1 MSNFIRIF
9 CFSMLILIFNLN
21 LNYSYSDSN
30 RPIIIP
36 THNWSSQVV
45 GAYVIGGI
53 FEAMGNRVEYVPAD
67 SQAVY
72 ESVRLGDVSISHEV
86 WQSAFGKS
94 FDNARSRGGL
104 IDAGEH
110 AAFTFEELGVPTWVI
125 EKNLCPGLPDWE
137 ALKDCAHVFARPGSK
152 GKGVILDGPQ
162 SWHQDLFP
170 QRIEALGLSNK
181 YVVKFARG
189 ADALWAE
196 LQDAKRNNRG
206 TIIFNWTPNWT
217 DAEGFTMIK
226 WPPYYNGCRPNDG
239 GSGACGS
246 PTGYL
251 KKAASEKF
259 ARTHPNAFRAFQ
271 KFSFTTKDMGRMAA
285 YVDKEK
291 MTHEDAARKWLRKNK
306 HKWEYWIGRTDVAY
320 NAIEQQKIDEDSF
333 YTTTTKIVKKNNKV
347 VEIDKMYLDGY
358 LTKSECE
365 KLKSTVL
372 KVTNSIG
379 ICDDVKIK
387 VAEKPKKKKTRKKIA
402 KIPRGYCESPGGWIP
417 CPKKKKI
424 VEIAEATQEE
434 FKPDITAIDN
444 DPPVITIAQNIK
456 VNDTDYEVEGN
467 VQDKSEK
474 VFLEVEG
481 RPVKVKNGKFIIRRY
496 SPVDEQIKI
505 VAIDQWGNRSKPKLV
520 NITIDIQETIVVEKL
535 EPLNPTI
542 LKNKSSNNRVALIL
556 GIENYKKS
564 PNANFANLDAKYFY
578 EYVKK
583 GFGVK
588 KENIKLLIDE
598 DANLIDSISILQKW
612 LPAKIKPNQSE
623 LIIFFAGHGLASNDG
638 KELYLLSHDSDP
650 DLLSRTAL
658 SRTEL
663 FNEIVKLKPKSVT
676 MFLDTCY
683 SGISR
688 DEQMLLASARPIR
701 IVADEQEGIPNNF
714 TIFSASKVE
723 QISSGLK
730 EAKHGIFSYYLM
742 RGLEGKAD
750 INKDYKI
757 TNGELLVYMDQ
768 NVSQKAAEL
777 GRQQNPSLAGD
788 PDKVLISY

>member
-1 MSNFIRIF
+1 M
-9 CFSMLILIFNLN
+9 
-21 LNYSYSDSN
+21 
-30 RPIIIP
+30 
-36 THNWSSQVV
+36 
-45 GAYVIGGI
+45 
-53 FEAMGNRVEYVPAD
+53 
-67 SQAVY
+67 
-72 ESVRLGDVSISHEV
+72 
-86 WQSAFGKS
+86 K
-94 FDNARSRGGL
+94 
-104 IDAGEH
+104 
-110 AAFTFEELGVPTWVI
+110 
-125 EKNLCPGLPDWE
+125 KKLCPGLPDWT
-137 ALKDCAHVFARPGSK
+137 ALKNPDCAKNFVTPDSG
-152 GKGVILDGPQ
+152 GKGRILEGPQ
-162 SWHQDLFP
+162 SWHGDFFP
-170 QRIEALGLSNK
+170 QRLQALGLDHLWT
-181 YVVKFARG
+181 VKFARS

-226 WPPYYNGCRPNDG
+226 WPPYYDGCRPDDG

-372 KVTNSIG
+372 KVKNSIG
-379 ICDDVKIK
+379 LCDDVKIK
-387 VAEKPKKKKTRKKIA
+387 VAQKPKK
-402 KIPRGYCESPGGWIP
+402 
-417 CPKKKKI
+417 
-424 VEIAEATQEE
+424 E
-434 FKPDITAIDN
+434 FTPDSTAIDN

-456 VNDTDYEVEGN
+456 VNDTDYEVEGK

-612 LPAKIKPNQSE
+612 LPAKIRPNQSE

-638 KELYLLSHDSDP
+638 KELYLLSQDSDP

-730 EAKHGIFSYYLM
+730 DAKHGIFSYYLM
-742 RGLEGKAD
+742 KGLEGKAD

-768 NVSQKAAEL
+768 NVSLKAAEL
-777 GRQQNPSLAGD
+777 GRQQNPSLSGN
-788 PDKVLISY
+788 PDQVLMSY

>member
-9 CFSMLILIFNLN
+9 YFSMLILIFNLN

-30 RPIIIP
+30 RPIVIP

-53 FEAMGNRVEYVPAD
+53 FEAMGNKVEYVPAD

-72 ESVRLGDVSISHEV
+72 ESIRQGDVSISHEV

-94 FDNARSRGGL
+94 FDKARSRGGL
-104 IDAGEH
+104 IDAGDH
-110 AAFTFEELGVPTWVI
+110 AAVTLEELGVPTWII
-125 EKNLCPGLPDWE
+125 EKKLCPGLPDWT
-137 ALKDCAHVFARPGSK
+137 ALKNPDCAKNFVTPDSG
-152 GKGVILDGPQ
+152 GKGRILEGPQ
-162 SWHQDLFP
+162 SWHGDFFP
-170 QRIEALGLSNK
+170 QRLQALGLDHLWT
-181 YVVKFARG
+181 VKFARS

-226 WPPYYNGCRPNDG
+226 WPPYYDGCRPDDG

-246 PTGYL
+246 LTGYL

-372 KVTNSIG
+372 KVKNSIG
-379 ICDDVKIK
+379 LCDDVKIK
-387 VAEKPKKKKTRKKIA
+387 VAQKPKK
-402 KIPRGYCESPGGWIP
+402 
-417 CPKKKKI
+417 
-424 VEIAEATQEE
+424 E
-434 FKPDITAIDN
+434 FTPDSTAIDN

-456 VNDTDYEVEGN
+456 VNDTDYEVEGK

-520 NITIDIQETIVVEKL
+520 NITIDIKETIVVKKL

-542 LKNKSSNNRVALIL
+542 LKNKLSNNRVALIL

-612 LPAKIKPNQSE
+612 LPAKIRPNQSE

-638 KELYLLSHDSDP
+638 KELYLLSQDSDP

-730 EAKHGIFSYYLM
+730 DAKHGIFSYYLM
-742 RGLEGKAD
+742 KGLEGKAD

-768 NVSQKAAEL
+768 NVSLKAAEL
-777 GRQQNPSLAGD
+777 GRQQNPSLSGN
-788 PDKVLISY
+788 PDQVLMSY

>member
-9 CFSMLILIFNLN
+9 YFSMLILIFNLN

-30 RPIIIP
+30 RPIVIP

-53 FEAMGNRVEYVPAD
+53 FEAMGNKVEYVPAD

-72 ESVRLGDVSISHEV
+72 ESIRQGDVSISHEV

-94 FDNARSRGGL
+94 FDKARSRGGL
-104 IDAGEH
+104 IDAGDH
-110 AAFTFEELGVPTWVI
+110 AAVTLEELGVPTWII
-125 EKNLCPGLPDWE
+125 EKKLCPGLPDWT
-137 ALKDCAHVFARPGSK
+137 ALKNPDCAKNFVTPDSG
-152 GKGVILDGPQ
+152 GKGRILEGPQ
-162 SWHQDLFP
+162 SWHGDFFP
-170 QRIEALGLSNK
+170 QRLQALGLDHLWT
-181 YVVKFARG
+181 VKFARS

-226 WPPYYNGCRPNDG
+226 WPPYYDGCRPDDG

-372 KVTNSIG
+372 KVKNSIG
-379 ICDDVKIK
+379 LCDDVKIK
-387 VAEKPKKKKTRKKIA
+387 VAQKPKK
-402 KIPRGYCESPGGWIP
+402 
-417 CPKKKKI
+417 
-424 VEIAEATQEE
+424 E
-434 FKPDITAIDN
+434 FTPDSTAIDN

-456 VNDTDYEVEGN
+456 VNDTDYEVEGK
-467 VQDKSEK
+467 VEDKSEK

-583 GFGVK
+583 V
-588 KENIKLLIDE
+588 
-598 DANLIDSISILQKW
+598 
-612 LPAKIKPNQSE
+612 
-623 LIIFFAGHGLASNDG
+623 
-638 KELYLLSHDSDP
+638 
-650 DLLSRTAL
+650 
-658 SRTEL
+658 
-663 FNEIVKLKPKSVT
+663 
-676 MFLDTCY
+676 
-683 SGISR
+683 
-688 DEQMLLASARPIR
+688 
-701 IVADEQEGIPNNF
+701 
-714 TIFSASKVE
+714 
-723 QISSGLK
+723 
-730 EAKHGIFSYYLM
+730 
-742 RGLEGKAD
+742 
-750 INKDYKI
+750 
-757 TNGELLVYMDQ
+757 LV
-768 NVSQKAAEL
+768 
-777 GRQQNPSLAGD
+777 
-788 PDKVLISY
+788 